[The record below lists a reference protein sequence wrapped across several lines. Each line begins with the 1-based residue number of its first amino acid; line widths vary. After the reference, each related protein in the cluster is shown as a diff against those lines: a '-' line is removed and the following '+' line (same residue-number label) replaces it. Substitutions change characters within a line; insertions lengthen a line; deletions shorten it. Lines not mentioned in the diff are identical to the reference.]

1 MALVMYQKTHKGM
14 EEAKE
19 RKHRLAARTH
29 TALMLVVGA
38 KPAPLL
44 AEQWRA
50 IGAPPDV
57 EEVLVR
63 GGFIELAQLG
73 TANADTHTEPA
84 KAAAVTPTPGPVSAS
99 DAQRFLEAELF
110 MEQTVMSTSGL
121 RSYF

>member
-1 MALVMYQKTHKGM
+1 
-14 EEAKE
+14 
-19 RKHRLAARTH
+19 
-29 TALMLVVGA
+29 MLVVGA

-84 KAAAVTPTPGPVSAS
+84 KAAAPATPSPTPGPVSAS

-121 RSYF
+121 RS